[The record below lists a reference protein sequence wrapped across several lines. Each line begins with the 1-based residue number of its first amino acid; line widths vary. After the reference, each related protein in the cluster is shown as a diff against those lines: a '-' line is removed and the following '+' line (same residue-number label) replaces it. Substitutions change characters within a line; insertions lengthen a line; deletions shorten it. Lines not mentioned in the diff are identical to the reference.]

1 MNDWESQSLGAD
13 ELLLEAQPGFACGKK
28 DVAGGVP
35 HLRMNNVSKDGTLD
49 MTLIR
54 RVPRDIANRQ
64 NRFLQPGDVI
74 FNNTNSTEL
83 VGKSCIFT
91 GWDEPCTF
99 SNHLTLLRPNPASL
113 LTGWLYLCLR
123 HLWLGGFFAANCTEF
138 IGQSAFN
145 KQELLKVEIPVPPL
159 GEQRRL
165 VGRVEALTA
174 RLARARQ
181 ARQAATAEAE
191 TVMQALLDRLFS
203 EDAKRRVAIGDLGEV
218 KGGIQKTPD
227 RTPGANPVRYLTVAH
242 VRRDE
247 ILVDDPRY
255 FEVTPDELQRWRLQ
269 PGDVL
274 VIEGNGSE
282 DQIGRAALFTGEI
295 KDCVH
300 QNHVIRVRPNRAVIE
315 PAFMNAFLNSPTG
328 RREVRQRG
336 HTSTGLL
343 SLSVGRIKQIEVP
356 VPPLERQREAI
367 AQIDALRAKAAE
379 LARLQGETEALLAS
393 FAPAL
398 LAKAFRGEL

>member
-1 MNDWESQSLGAD
+1 MNAWESQSLGAD

-123 HLWLGGFFAANCTEF
+123 YLWLGGFFAANCTEF

-145 KQELLKVEIPVPPL
+145 KQELLKVGIPVPPL
-159 GEQRRL
+159 AEQRRL
-165 VGRVEALTA
+165 VGRVEALTV
-174 RLARARQ
+174 RAHELREQ
-181 ARQAATAEAE
+181 NRAVSE
-191 TVMQALLDRLFS
+191 TVDQTVGALYQRIADGAPTRQFGEVAELVRRAVKTTPEGRYAEMGVRSFGNGTFHKPVLTG
-203 EDAKRRVAIGDLGEV
+203 AQLKNKRVFRIRRGDLVFMNVFAWEGAIAVAQAEDEGRVGSHRFLTHEV
-218 KGGIQKTPD
+218 DPDLAAAEFLCFHFLTPEGLEHIRGASPGSAGRNRTLGIQKL
-227 RTPGANPVRYLTVAH
+227 R
-242 VRRDE
+242 
-247 ILVDDPRY
+247 
-255 FEVTPDELQRWRLQ
+255 
-269 PGDVL
+269 
-274 VIEGNGSE
+274 
-282 DQIGRAALFTGEI
+282 QI
-295 KDCVH
+295 
-300 QNHVIRVRPNRAVIE
+300 P
-315 PAFMNAFLNSPTG
+315 
-328 RREVRQRG
+328 
-336 HTSTGLL
+336 
-343 SLSVGRIKQIEVP
+343 VP
-356 VPPLERQREAI
+356 VPRIEDQR
-367 AQIDALRAKAAE
+367 RF
-379 LARLQGETEALLAS
+379 ARLCQIRYELRRLQRETEALLAS
-393 FAPAL
+393 FTPAL